1 MTIEG
6 SVTLCAFPQLHTS
19 LLMTQDTVE
28 QADTRRGKP
37 CWYLASDLVS
47 NAGIALNDASFLET
61 GIYQLLKI
69 HFEDKPYYVDVL
81 ELFHDVSGSC
91 LVIVTRRYI
100 HSNK

>member
-1 MTIEG
+1 
-6 SVTLCAFPQLHTS
+6 
-19 LLMTQDTVE
+19 MTQDTVE

-47 NAGIALNDASFLET
+47 NAGIALNDASLLET

-81 ELFHDVSGSC
+81 ELFHDVSNVS
-91 LVIVTRRYI
+91 LAVRTRSV